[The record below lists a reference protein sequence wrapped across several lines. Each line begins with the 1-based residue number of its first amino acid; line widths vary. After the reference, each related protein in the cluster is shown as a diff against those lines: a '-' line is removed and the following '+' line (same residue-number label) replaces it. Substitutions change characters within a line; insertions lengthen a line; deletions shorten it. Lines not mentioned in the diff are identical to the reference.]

1 MDTKTK
7 EYYAHCGIKE
17 GWHNKTLAE
26 YHNDED
32 AKKVVVSYLKKIG
45 VATPKFELYLWGSNG
60 TGKSHLMNC
69 AFKNMIAKGCKV
81 RIYTMDEI
89 VTMFTSSWYS
99 DEDRHALDNILRNVD
114 FLGIDEFGKNVD
126 KDGKPIYL
134 PDLVRRVME
143 SVIRYRVQTQKPL
156 WITSNTDPKFVSEVF
171 SEDIA
176 SLLNEAVIAVCVRG
190 SDYRKRIQKEN
201 KESLL

>member
-1 MDTKTK
+1 MTGIQSVEMALMAVVDVGIIPVVIPFVEVAVLPYGVRMELLKLFGNLLREVILNV
-7 EYYAHCGIKE
+7 EYI
-17 GWHNKTLAE
+17 
-26 YHNDED
+26 
-32 AKKVVVSYLKKIG
+32 S
-45 VATPKFELYLWGSNG
+45 
-60 TGKSHLMNC
+60 
-69 AFKNMIAKGCKV
+69 
-81 RIYTMDEI
+81 R
-89 VTMFTSSWYS
+89 
-99 DEDRHALDNILRNVD
+99 
-114 FLGIDEFGKNVD
+114 GKNVD

-156 WITSNTDPKFVSEVF
+156 WITSNTDPKFVAEVF